1 MFVWTKVITSAAFV
15 FLLAFYLCDASFHT
29 TVTKF
34 TKGKQVATNYM
45 TLQSYSDIN
54 CVRKCFEEKKDNRC
68 SFAGYNVATNNCYLS
83 NDIPQFLIDTADE
96 DYGVFFYV
104 DGMLQI
110 NVVIHH
116 INYATPYEKVCNHT
130 EVTKAI

>member
-1 MFVWTKVITSAAFV
+1 MMFVWTKVIASAAFL
-15 FLLAFYLCDASFHT
+15 FLAFYLCDASVT
-29 TVTKF
+29 TF

-104 DGMLQI
+104 DGMLPTNKCCYTSHKLCYNLRKGLQS
-110 NVVIHH
+110 HRSH
-116 INYATPYEKVCNHT
+116 
-130 EVTKAI
+130 